1 MCESKGILLK
11 IRMCIKMVVT
21 ALMVKELRQK
31 TGAGM
36 LDCKKA
42 LVETDG
48 NIDKAIA
55 FLREKGMASA
65 AKKADRIAAE
75 GLIEIHVNGNFA
87 TIIEIN
93 SETDFVAKNEKF
105 VNLVKETAALIGKN
119 KPANI
124 DEALILQ
131 TTAGKNL
138 VETFVEAT
146 AVIGEKIELRRF
158 VIIDKADQEVFGA
171 YKHAGNRI
179 AVVTVLDNG
188 SEKIAKDIAM
198 HIAAMKPTVL
208 AYTDLDSKFIEE
220 EVVAL
225 RARIEIENED
235 RKRTGKT
242 LKRIPE
248 YASKLQLT
256 DAVMDDVK
264 VRLETELKAQGKPE
278 QIWDK
283 IIPGQL
289 EKFIKDNTEVDQTY
303 ALLSQSYILDE
314 GKTVEKYL
322 SSISATIKKFIRI
335 EVGEGIEKKE
345 VDFAEEVMSQ
355 VRG

>member
-1 MCESKGILLK
+1 MA
-11 IRMCIKMVVT
+11 VT
-21 ALMVKELRQK
+21 AGMVKELREK

-36 LDCKKA
+36 MDCKKA

-48 NIDKAIA
+48 DLDKAISL
-55 FLREKGMASA
+55 LREKGMANA

-75 GLIEIHVNGNFA
+75 GLTEIYVDGNFA
-87 TIIEIN
+87 TVIEIN
-93 SETDFVAKNEKF
+93 SETDFVAKNEQF
-105 VNLVKETAALIGKN
+105 VTLVAETAKLIGEN
-119 KPANI
+119 KPA
-124 DEALILQ
+124 DLDTALAL
-131 TTAGKNL
+131 TTATGKTL
-138 VETFVEAT
+138 AETLIEAT

-158 VIIDKADQEVFGA
+158 EIVEKADTQAFGA
-171 YKHAGNRI
+171 YKHAGSRI
-179 AVVTVLDNG
+179 AVVTVLESATD
-188 SEKIAKDIAM
+188 KIAKDIAM

-208 AYTDLDSKFIEE
+208 AYTDLDVKFIEE

-242 LKRIPE
+242 LLRVPE
-248 YASKLQLT
+248 FASKLQLT
-256 DAVMDDVK
+256 DAVMSEVK
-264 VRLETELKAQGKPE
+264 TRLEADLKEQGKPE

-289 EKFIKDNTEVDQTY
+289 EKFVKDNTEIDQTY
-303 ALLSQSYILDE
+303 ALLSQSYIVDDS
-314 GKTVEKYL
+314 KTVEKYL
-322 SSISATIKKFIRI
+322 ESISATIKTFVRI

>member
-1 MCESKGILLK
+1 
-11 IRMCIKMVVT
+11 MCIKMAVT
-21 ALMVKELRQK
+21 AQMVKELREK

-36 LDCKKA
+36 MDCKKA

-48 NIDKAIA
+48 NMEEAISH
-55 FLREKGMASA
+55 LREKGMANA
-65 AKKADRIAAE
+65 AKKASRVAAE
-75 GLIEIHVNGNFA
+75 GLTDIYVDGNFA
-87 TIIEIN
+87 TVIEIN
-93 SETDFVAKNEKF
+93 SETDFVAKNDQF
-105 VNLVKETAALIGKN
+105 VTLVAETAKLISDN
-119 KPANI
+119 KPA
-124 DEALILQ
+124 DVDAALAL
-131 TTAGKNL
+131 TTKAGKSL
-138 VETFVEAT
+138 EETLVEAT
-146 AVIGEKIELRRF
+146 AVIGEKIGLRRF
-158 VIIDKADQEVFGA
+158 EIIEKAEEEVFGA

-179 AVVTVLDNG
+179 AVVSVMKNG
-188 SEKIAKDIAM
+188 DEKIAKDVAM

-208 AYTDLDSKFIEE
+208 AYTDLDVKFIEE

-242 LKRIPE
+242 LLRVPE

-256 DAVMDDVK
+256 DAVLAEVK
-264 VRLETELKAQGKPE
+264 TRLEADLKEQGKPE

-289 EKFIKDNTEVDQTY
+289 EKFVKDNTEVDQTY
-303 ALLSQSYILDE
+303 ALLSQSYIIDDS
-314 GKTVEKYL
+314 KTVEKYL
-322 SSISATIKKFIRI
+322 ESISATIKTFVRI
-335 EVGEGIEKKE
+335 EVGEGIDKKE

>member
-1 MCESKGILLK
+1 
-11 IRMCIKMVVT
+11 MVVT
-21 ALMVKELRQK
+21 AGMVKELREK

-36 LDCKKA
+36 MDCKKA

-48 NIDKAIA
+48 DMEKAVS
-55 FLREKGMASA
+55 FLREKGMANA

-75 GLIEIHVNGNFA
+75 GLTEIYVDGNFA
-87 TIIEIN
+87 TVIEIN
-93 SETDFVAKNEKF
+93 SETDFVAKNEQF
-105 VNLVKETAALIGKN
+105 VTLVSETAKLIGEN
-119 KPANI
+119 KPA
-124 DEALILQ
+124 DLEAALAI
-131 TTAGKNL
+131 TTATGKTL
-138 VETFVEAT
+138 AETLIEAT

-158 VIIDKADQEVFGA
+158 EIVEKADNEVFGA
-171 YKHAGNRI
+171 YKHAGSRI
-179 AVVTVLDNG
+179 AVVTVVENG
-188 SEKIAKDIAM
+188 KEQIAKDIAM
-198 HIAAMKPTVL
+198 HAAAMRPTVL
-208 AYTDLDSKFIEE
+208 AYTDLDVKFIEE

-242 LKRIPE
+242 LLRIPE
-248 YASKLQLT
+248 FASKLQLT
-256 DAVMDDVK
+256 DAVMAEVK
-264 VRLETELKAQGKPE
+264 TRLEAELKEQGKPE

-303 ALLSQSYILDE
+303 ALLSQSYIIDDS
-314 GKTVEKYL
+314 KTVKKYL
-322 SSISATIKKFIRI
+322 ESISATIKTFVRI

>member
-1 MCESKGILLK
+1 M
-11 IRMCIKMVVT
+11 KMAVT
-21 ALMVKELRQK
+21 AQMVKELREK

-36 LDCKKA
+36 MDCKKA

-48 NIDKAIA
+48 DMEKAIA
-55 FLREKGMASA
+55 HLREKGMANA
-65 AKKADRIAAE
+65 AKKADRVAAE
-75 GLIEIHVNGNFA
+75 GLTDIYVDGNFA
-87 TIIEIN
+87 TVIEIN
-93 SETDFVAKNEKF
+93 SETDFVAKNEQF
-105 VNLVKETAALIGKN
+105 VTLVADTAKLISDN
-119 KPANI
+119 KPAGLEAALALTTASGKVLS
-124 DEALILQ
+124 EALI
-131 TTAGKNL
+131 
-138 VETFVEAT
+138 EAT

-158 VIIDKADQEVFGA
+158 QIIEKTDAQVFGA
-171 YKHAGNRI
+171 YKHAGSRI
-179 AVVTVLDNG
+179 AVVTVVENG
-188 SEKIAKDIAM
+188 SEQVAKDIAM

-208 AYTDLDSKFIEE
+208 SYTDLDVSFIEE

-242 LKRIPE
+242 LLRIPE
-248 YASKLQLT
+248 FASKLQLT
-256 DAVMDDVK
+256 DAVMAEVRT
-264 VRLETELKAQGKPE
+264 RLEAELKEQGKPE

-289 EKFIKDNTEVDQTY
+289 DKFIKDNTEVDQTY
-303 ALLSQSYILDE
+303 ALLSQSYIMDDS
-314 GKTVEKYL
+314 KTVEKYL
-322 SSISATIKKFIRI
+322 ESISATMSTFARI

>member
-1 MCESKGILLK
+1 MA
-11 IRMCIKMVVT
+11 VT
-21 ALMVKELRQK
+21 AQMVKELREK

-36 LDCKKA
+36 MDCKKA

-48 NIDKAIA
+48 DMDKAIS
-55 FLREKGMASA
+55 FLREKGMANA
-65 AKKADRIAAE
+65 AKKADRVAAE
-75 GLIEIHVNGNFA
+75 GLTEIYVDGNFA
-87 TIIEIN
+87 TVVEIN
-93 SETDFVAKNEKF
+93 SETDFVAKNEQF
-105 VNLVKETAALIGKN
+105 VTLVAETAKLIGEN
-119 KPANI
+119 KPA
-124 DEALILQ
+124 DLEAALAL
-131 TTAGKNL
+131 TTATGKSL
-138 VETFVEAT
+138 ADTLIEAT

-158 VIIDKADQEVFGA
+158 KIACKADGEVFGA
-171 YKHAGNRI
+171 YKHAGSRI
-179 AVVTVLDNG
+179 AVVTVVENG
-188 SEKIAKDIAM
+188 TEAVAKDVAM

-208 AYTDLDSKFIEE
+208 AYTNLDAKFIEE

-242 LKRIPE
+242 LLRVPE
-248 YASKLQLT
+248 FASKLQLT
-256 DAVMDDVK
+256 DAVMAEVK
-264 VRLETELKAQGKPE
+264 ARLEAELKEQGKPE

-289 EKFIKDNTEVDQTY
+289 EKFVKDNTEVDQTY
-303 ALLSQSYILDE
+303 ALLSQSYIIDDS
-314 GKTVEKYL
+314 KTVEKYL
-322 SSISATIKKFIRI
+322 ESISAMIKAFVRI